1 MAHGKDLYFA
11 LDDSGGT
18 LRDLSVYLTSVEL
31 GRTADLAEN
40 STVGNEAKTF
50 EKGLYGWT
58 IKLNGKYDKTAT
70 SGPAVVLQALIDFDS
85 PVDIEWGPGGNG
97 AGASNLKRTGTAYV
111 VGYVETGGVGSIMT
125 FTADLTGS
133 GALTDGTFA

>member
-11 LDDSGGT
+11 LDDTGGT
-18 LRDLSVYLTSVEL
+18 LRDLSTYLTSCEL
-31 GRTADLAEN
+31 GRQADLAEN
-40 STVGNEAKTF
+40 STVGLEAKTF

-70 SGPAVVLQALIDFDS
+70 SGPAIVLQALVDFDS
-85 PVDIEWGPGGNG
+85 PTDIEWGPGGNG
-97 AGASNLKRTGTAYV
+97 AGAANLKRTGQAFV

-125 FTADLTGS
+125 FTADLTGN